1 MDTEDRSVLQ
11 MLREAPDELEKS
23 IAEQLLSQLV
33 LVNNNLEDLKLKVS
47 ITNEIQLELLE
58 LRKKEARRNSG
69 VQARRYP
76 DMPPPPIRRY

>member
-1 MDTEDRSVLQ
+1 MDTEDTSVLQ

-23 IAEQLLSQLV
+23 IAEQLLAQLV

-47 ITNEIQLELLE
+47 ITNEIELELLE

-69 VQARRYP
+69 VQARRNP
-76 DMPPPPIRRY
+76 DMPPPPIRRH